1 MWAPCGRKQGRQPG
15 RGRARPGPRSGGRRG
30 AEVREGSR
38 PPGHWGGLSGRVGV
52 ALGRRV
58 APRWAGGL
66 AGHLASEDTAG
77 ILGASAQGTA
87 WPAGSQVTCD
97 AGGGGPG
104 GRGSGWDSEADAF
117 PMPGLWGRSQLP
129 LSHPLSTARG
139 CERGPWPLAAGS
151 LLRARRVAYTGHL
164 QPASLSW
171 TIVSEDSPSPR
182 SAGRHTGRPGRVA
195 LCVTALRR
203 RHVLQPLKARPSTS
217 KKFAS
222 HVVVVV

>member
-38 PPGHWGGLSGRVGV
+38 PPGHWGGLSGRAGV

-66 AGHLASEDTAG
+66 AGHPASEDTAG

-97 AGGGGPG
+97 AGGGWAWRARVGLG
-104 GRGSGWDSEADAF
+104 QRGRRLPHAGLVGAEPAPPLPPPQHSTGLRAWTLASGCRVSVACPPCGLHGS
-117 PMPGLWGRSQLP
+117 P
-129 LSHPLSTARG
+129 TARVTQLDHRQ
-139 CERGPWPLAAGS
+139 RGQPQPPLRGTPHGQ
-151 LLRARRVAYTGHL
+151 AR
-164 QPASLSW
+164 
-171 TIVSEDSPSPR
+171 PR
-182 SAGRHTGRPGRVA
+182 G
-195 LCVTALRR
+195 ALRYC
-203 RHVLQPLKARPSTS
+203 PS
-217 KKFAS
+217 
-222 HVVVVV
+222 